1 MGDFSIKN
9 RQRNIKLLKSKEF
22 DLILIGGGITGAGVF
37 LDAQQRGLSCCLVEM
52 QDFAEGTSS
61 RSTKLIHGGLRYLKQ
76 GNFRLVRE
84 TGKERNVVAY
94 IARHLTHPKEVLMP
108 TVKGGSFSKL
118 QLKFAL
124 WVYEKLAHV
133 PKELRHSSYSKNEF
147 INALPGVQKEN
158 LLGGISYVEYQTNDS
173 RLTIEVIKKAV
184 ELGGVAV
191 SRLRVSKLIEGE
203 NGVVTSIRVKDIMSD
218 DTFTVNGKCVINAT
232 GPWTDNLLA
241 VKSNSI
247 MSKIKPT
254 KGVHLV
260 FDQNRFPLS
269 KATYFDTPDKRMI
282 FAIPEDGKVYVGT
295 TDTFYKGDLTNPTIT
310 KSDVDYLLAA
320 CNNMFSELDLKSE
333 DIVGGWSGIR
343 PLIDEKNKKPSE
355 ISRKYEIYQ
364 DASGV
369 LSIAG
374 GKLTGYRKMAEKIVN
389 TAIDKH
395 FHKAHLDPCNTST
408 LRLAGS
414 EFESNKNYSEILEE
428 FLDSATKL
436 GWKEEEA
443 KWVFSQFGSQAEA
456 ILNLQVI
463 AGDIPEY
470 LHKTVLYT
478 LDNEAVQTPTDFFVR
493 RTNLFNFHFEAVRL
507 HYDRVSQI
515 INSYVNLK
523 PDQIATDER
532 KFNAMLDTLKKI
544 KQSV

>member
-1 MGDFSIKN
+1 MGDFSILN
-9 RQRNIKLLKSKEF
+9 RQRDIKLLKSKEF

-61 RSTKLIHGGLRYLKQ
+61 KSTKLIHGGLRYLKQ
-76 GNFRLVRE
+76 GNFRLVHE
-84 TGKERNVVAY
+84 TGKERNVVAH
-94 IARHLTHPKEVLMP
+94 IARHLTYPKEVLLP
-108 TVKGGSFSKL
+108 IIKGGSFSKL

-124 WVYEKLAHV
+124 WVYEELAQV
-133 PKELRHSSYSKNEF
+133 PKELRHSSYSKNEL
-147 INALPGVQKEN
+147 INALPGIQNKN
-158 LLGGISYVEYQTNDS
+158 LLGGIGYVEYQTNDS

-191 SRLRVSKLIEGE
+191 SRLRASELIEGE
-203 NGVVTSIRVKDIMSD
+203 NGVVSSIRVKDITSN
-218 DTFTVNGKCVINAT
+218 DTFTINAKCVVNAT
-232 GPWTDNLLA
+232 GPWTDNLLT

-247 MSKIKPT
+247 IAKIKPT

-260 FDQNRFPLS
+260 FDQNRFSLS
-269 KATYFDTPDKRMI
+269 KAIYFDTPDKRMI

-295 TDTFYKGDLTNPTIT
+295 TDTFYEGDLTNPTISN
-310 KSDVDYLLAA
+310 SDVAYLLAA

-333 DIVGGWSGIR
+333 DIVGAWSGIR
-343 PLIDEKNKKPSE
+343 PLIDEKNKRPSE

-389 TAIDKH
+389 TAIDKY
-395 FHKAHLDPCNTST
+395 FHKASLYPCNTST
-408 LRLAGS
+408 LKLAGS
-414 EFESNKNYSEILEE
+414 EFDSNKSYYEILEE
-428 FLDSATKL
+428 FLDSAAKL
-436 GWKEEEA
+436 GWKVEEA

-456 ILNLQVI
+456 ILNLQVVE
-463 AGDIPEY
+463 GDIPEY
-470 LHKTVLYT
+470 LHKTLLFT
-478 LDNEAVQTPTDFFVR
+478 LENESVQTPSDFFIR
-493 RTNLFNFHFEAVRL
+493 RTNLFNFHFELVVL
-507 HYDRVSQI
+507 HYDSVSQI
-515 INSYVNLK
+515 INAYLNLK

-532 KFNAMLDTLKKI
+532 KFNAMIDTLKKI
-544 KQSV
+544 NQSL